1 MVVKREKG
9 VRGSLESVH
18 TNLQLF
24 TYLPVDVKGL
34 GAGWLMA
41 AAKGER
47 NDLLSSQVSGG
58 DDISALAVV
67 LP

>member
-34 GAGWLMA
+34 G
-41 AAKGER
+41 
-47 NDLLSSQVSGG
+47 QGG
-58 DDISALAVV
+58 
-67 LP
+67 